1 MIQLDLLRT
10 YLILGM
16 LAHKLVWEVLK
27 RRPSSKTAKPATAL
41 SVKVVKAVKVAILLA
56 LFAQTLLPDI
66 LPISSQPGILRLTGA
81 TLFTVGLAMAMTAR
95 LQLGRNWSDIENAGV
110 LSGQVVVGEGLYRFV
125 RHPIYAGDLL
135 LLVGMQLALNSWC
148 VLLAVLFVPVVFRK
162 AVQEERMLIRK
173 LPGYEAYCRR
183 TKRFV
188 PFVA

>member
-16 LAHKLVWEVLK
+16 LAHKLAWEVLK
-27 RRPSSKTAKPATAL
+27 RRPSSKTAKPATAF

-56 LFAQTLLPDI
+56 LFAQTLLPDV
-66 LPISSQPGILRLTGA
+66 LPISSEPGILRLTGV
-81 TLFTVGLAMAMTAR
+81 TLFTAGLGMAIIAR
-95 LQLGRNWSDIENAGV
+95 LQLGRNWSDIESAGV
-110 LSGQVVVGEGLYRFV
+110 LSGQIVVGEGLYRFV
-125 RHPIYAGDLL
+125 RHPIYTGDLL
-135 LLVGMQLALNSWC
+135 LLIGMQLALNSWC
-148 VLLAVLFVPVVFRK
+148 VLLAISLVPVVFRK
-162 AVQEERMLIRK
+162 AVQEERMLIRR